1 MRGPSF
7 LHPRS
12 PHGRKP
18 AAGTEVTDWPQ
29 TLRQIHRKICREE
42 VIYVRIATALC
53 LGVSQNRDRPGWG
66 DICICIAIVGR
77 ELTRTAL

>member
-7 LHPRS
+7 LRPQS
-12 PHGRKP
+12 PQRWKP
-18 AAGTEVTDWPQ
+18 AAGTEVRDSTQ
-29 TLRQIHRKICREE
+29 TLRQIHTEICREE

-53 LGVSQNRDRPGWG
+53 LGVSQNRDRTGWG
-66 DICICIAIVGR
+66 DICICIAIIGR